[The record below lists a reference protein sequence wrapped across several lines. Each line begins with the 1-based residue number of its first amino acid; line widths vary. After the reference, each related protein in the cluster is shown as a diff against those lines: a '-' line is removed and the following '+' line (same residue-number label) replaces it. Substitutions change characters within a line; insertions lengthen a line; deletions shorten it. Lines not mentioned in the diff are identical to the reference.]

1 MLATMK
7 RNDFGALDGIPLIW
21 ACIEPTI
28 QKIRGKNSTIKS
40 DVYSQLTDGQ
50 QALLMFQ
57 ILYGHTL
64 HGVEEFF
71 FYQSY
76 MLSNKGTWSQ
86 MVNGMNYFGASDMV
100 RFLDELCATYE
111 KFHGDIEQQ
120 KVQFGNVEKD
130 TPLFASLNRLDVL
143 LHESLPAT
151 INLVSSY
158 IQSNATQ
165 FVNFDD

>member
-1 MLATMK
+1 MLVTMK
-7 RNDFGALDGIPLIW
+7 RNDFRALGDISLIW

-28 QKIRGKNSTIKS
+28 QKIRGKNFTIKL

-86 MVNGMNYFGASDMV
+86 MINGMNYFKACGMV

-111 KFHGDIEQQ
+111 KFRDDIEQR
-120 KVQFGNVEKD
+120 KVQFGNVEKG
-130 TPLFASLNRLDVL
+130 TPLFTSLNRLGIL
-143 LHESLPAT
+143 LQESLPAT
-151 INLVSSY
+151 INLVSAY
-158 IQSNATQ
+158 IRGNAEQ
-165 FVNFDD
+165 FVKFDD

>member
-1 MLATMK
+1 MLVTMK

-100 RFLDELCATYE
+100 RFLDEL
-111 KFHGDIEQQ
+111 
-120 KVQFGNVEKD
+120 
-130 TPLFASLNRLDVL
+130 

-151 INLVSSY
+151 INLVGSY
-158 IQSNATQ
+158 IHSNATQ
-165 FVNFDD
+165 IVNFDD

>member
-1 MLATMK
+1 MLVTMK

-64 HGVEEFF
+64 HGVEDFF

-100 RFLDELCATYE
+100 RFLDEL
-111 KFHGDIEQQ
+111 
-120 KVQFGNVEKD
+120 
-130 TPLFASLNRLDVL
+130 

-151 INLVSSY
+151 INLVGSY
-158 IQSNATQ
+158 IHSNATQ
-165 FVNFDD
+165 IVNFDD

>member
-1 MLATMK
+1 MLVTMK
-7 RNDFGALDGIPLIW
+7 RNDFEALNGVPLIW

-28 QKIRGKNSTIKS
+28 RKIRGKDFMIKS
-40 DVYSQLTDGQ
+40 DVYSQLTAGQ

-64 HGVEEFF
+64 HGVEEFI

-76 MLSNKGTWSQ
+76 MLSNKGIWSQ
-86 MVNGMNYFGASDMV
+86 MISGMNYFGASDMV

-111 KFHGDIEQQ
+111 KFRGDIEQQ
-120 KVQFGNVEKD
+120 KVQFGSVEKD
-130 TPLFASLNRLDVL
+130 TPLFVALRRLEVL

-151 INLVSSY
+151 INLVNSY
-158 IQSNATQ
+158 IQNNAKQ
-165 FVNFDD
+165 FVKFDD